1 MIEDAGDAL
10 GELEAHARVRGFQ
23 IARQAGVLRHPGA
36 VFVRGIEQAMDAPG
50 QHRDRKRRT
59 LRHRYHTPDLLPQPL
74 RQVVAAQVGAHP
86 FAIGDRQFEFAPQ
99 GAAGHHHLALAEGT
113 GLLGAELVKQ
123 TVEQDFEAVREA
135 EMEHEK
141 ACARRCAGQTAGTVI
156 GAALYGPRWT
166 KTVRGV
172 PR

>member
-1 MIEDAGDAL
+1 MGSGSGHESQRVQARLGDRLVLRFTAARDTNGTDACTVLFNGQSTAKRDEARAL
-10 GELEAHARVRGFQ
+10 SLHLENAATAFSNDLRVRW
-23 IARQAGVLRHPGA
+23 
-36 VFVRGIEQAMDAPG
+36 
-50 QHRDRKRRT
+50 
-59 LRHRYHTPDLLPQPL
+59 PL
-74 RQVVAAQVGAHP
+74 
-86 FAIGDRQFEFAPQ
+86 E
-99 GAAGHHHLALAEGT
+99 EM
-113 GLLGAELVKQ
+113 LGAELVKQ
-123 TVEQDFEAVREA
+123 SVEQDFEAVREA